1 MKTLNRFS
9 HPMKR
14 ARILSV
20 LFVSF
25 ISIVGLVRG
34 LRMMVPKSKLTIL
47 FPFPEEMISASL
59 FSNYTV
65 LGLILFCM
73 LGIFGLITLRC
84 IHIQNKL
91 FPYLII
97 MLGIFASFLTL
108 THILYGGFTW
118 IHLLLLPISLGTI
131 LLGVVQ
137 TPKEF

>member
-1 MKTLNRFS
+1 
-9 HPMKR
+9 MKR
-14 ARILSV
+14 DRILSV
-20 LFVSF
+20 LLVSI

-34 LRMMVPKSKLTIL
+34 LRMIIPQNKLTIL
-47 FPFPEEMISASL
+47 FPFPEEMISGSL

-65 LGLILFCM
+65 LGWILFCM
-73 LGIFGLITLRC
+73 LGVFGLITLRC
-84 IHIQNKL
+84 IYTQNRL
-91 FPYLII
+91 FPYLVI

-118 IHLLLLPISLGTI
+118 IHLVLLPISLGTI